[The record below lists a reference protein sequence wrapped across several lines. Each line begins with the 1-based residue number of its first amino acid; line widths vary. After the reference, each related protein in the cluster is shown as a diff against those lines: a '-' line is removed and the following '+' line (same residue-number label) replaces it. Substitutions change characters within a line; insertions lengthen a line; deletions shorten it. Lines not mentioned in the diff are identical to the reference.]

1 MTQPHTH
8 NYGLIIL
15 AADKRSLQ
23 PDYSKYHHKSSLQHA
38 VDEANAATNNKV
50 MVVTG
55 YDRDILEIELSQ
67 LPVHVIYNEQWQ
79 QGISSS
85 ISCGISSLNKIF
97 PYLYGIIISTYDQ
110 PFISAALFK
119 NLIEKYQKGNKGII
133 ASYSNNAMDL
143 PVLFGKK
150 YFNALLELKGKE
162 APNTLLSLYTDDVE
176 LLGLNKAV

>member
-1 MTQPHTH
+1 MTQPHIH
-8 NYGLIIL
+8 NYGLVIL
-15 AADKRSLQ
+15 AAHKSSL
-23 PDYSKYHHKSSLQHA
+23 PDHLKNHHKSPLQHA

-55 YDRDILEIELSQ
+55 YNKDELEIELSQ

-79 QGISSS
+79 QGTISS

-110 PFISAALFK
+110 PFISAVLFK
-119 NLIEKYQKGNKGII
+119 KLIEKYQQGDKGII
-133 ASYSNNAMDL
+133 ASYYNNAMGL

-150 YFNALLELKGKE
+150 YFTELLELKGQE
-162 APNTLLSLYTDDVE
+162 GPNTLLSLYADDVE